1 MTRRLWPPPL
11 PWVATLVQAQ
21 SIQWSTGEV
30 LLNGNVGGDSFSI
43 DAYYGGVVAPQ
54 IAGELSAWADISY
67 VEVFDHY
74 EQVYSH
80 DEQVLDYCETE
91 DPFTCYYRSEPV
103 YIEQPVHRYESDL
116 GEGQIYLTS
125 IDVQTHVVAV
135 QGGAL

>member
-1 MTRRLWPPPL
+1 M
-11 PWVATLVQAQ
+11 ATLVQAQ